1 MKLPA
6 NDYLKYWRVIRYYI
20 MAKHNISVSN
30 LDLIL
35 FLFSEDYFKRAKFTE
50 YSEIMR
56 WDKERFPRLIEEG
69 WIEIFRKGTRNKAQI
84 YKLTDKSRRI
94 VLDIYRKL
102 NGEEIPMTPENN
114 PLFMKN
120 VPYTHK
126 VYRNMI
132 ISMTQYTRE
141 KAKKTRQA
149 TKEKRQTQSDES

>member
-6 NDYLKYWRVIRYYI
+6 NDYMKYWRVIRYY
-20 MAKHNISVSN
+20 MTTKHNIGLSD
-30 LDLIL
+30 LELIL
-35 FLFSEDYFKRAKFTE
+35 FLFSEGYFKRSKFTE

-56 WDKERFPRLIEEG
+56 WEKNRFPRLIKEG
-69 WIEIFRKGTRNKAQI
+69 WIEIFRERTRKNAQLYILSDKA
-84 YKLTDKSRRI
+84 RRI

-102 NGEEIPMTPENN
+102 NGEEIPMSPENN

-132 ISMTQYTRE
+132 INMTNETR
-141 KAKKTRQA
+141 KKIKNNNEA
-149 TKEKRQTQSDES
+149 IKEKRKAEEDEY

>member
-6 NDYLKYWRVIRYYI
+6 NDYLKYWRVIRYYM
-20 MAKHNISVSN
+20 MAKHNISMP
-30 LDLIL
+30 DLELTI
-35 FLFSEDYFKRAKFTE
+35 FLFSEDYFKRAKFSE

-56 WDKERFPRLIEEG
+56 WEKNRFQRLIEEG
-69 WIEIFRKGTRNKAQI
+69 WIEVFRKRTSKTAQL
-84 YKLTDKSRRI
+84 YKLTDKARRI

-102 NGEEIPMTPENN
+102 DGEEIPLTPENN

-132 ISMTQYTRE
+132 LSMTKYTRE
-141 KAKKTRQA
+141 KLKQDRKDI
-149 TKEKRQTQSDES
+149 KEKREAKAEES